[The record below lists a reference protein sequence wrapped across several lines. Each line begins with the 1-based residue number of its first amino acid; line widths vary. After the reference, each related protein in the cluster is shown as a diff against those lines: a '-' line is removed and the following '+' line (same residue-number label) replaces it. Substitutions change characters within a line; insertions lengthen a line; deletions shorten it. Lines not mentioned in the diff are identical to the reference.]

1 MLGRRK
7 ERERKEG
14 REGGM
19 KEGRRNKKGKQESRS
34 VVSRARDG
42 KGGI

>member
-19 KEGRRNKKGKQESRS
+19 KEGRRNKKGKQESRR
-34 VVSRARDG
+34 VFLG
-42 KGGI
+42 KPPSPPT